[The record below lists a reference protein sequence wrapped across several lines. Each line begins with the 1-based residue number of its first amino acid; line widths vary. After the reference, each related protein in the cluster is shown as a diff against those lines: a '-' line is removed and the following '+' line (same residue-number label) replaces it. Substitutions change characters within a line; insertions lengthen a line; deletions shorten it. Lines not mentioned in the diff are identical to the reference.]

1 MKHQNLLIALVC
13 AAAVSG
19 CAPADIAS
27 RNAMYDTSSSR
38 MSLLDN
44 LNSYQPDTLLDAVHI
59 QQTNVF
65 LPNHLRVAQET
76 NLLQSADIIWHDAA
90 NTDHRDQVR
99 AIFEAAIQQGA
110 VTAYG
115 PVPATLEVEVLRF
128 HNPASGSATD
138 VPSAE
143 FILTVVDARNGKAL
157 AEPRQVTVELNSF
170 APPIAEAQP
179 DNTVLIHDL
188 ARAIEQQLST
198 PGSYK
203 RTKLAA
209 Y

>member
-1 MKHQNLLIALVC
+1 MKHHKLLIALAC

-27 RNAMYDTSSSR
+27 RNAMYDTSSTR

-44 LNSYQPDTLLDAVHI
+44 LNAYQPDTLLDAVHI
-59 QQTNVF
+59 QHTNVSV
-65 LPNHLRVAQET
+65 PDHLRVAQAPS
-76 NLLQSADIIWHDAA
+76 LLQSADIVWHGEAD
-90 NTDHRDQVR
+90 TDRRDQVR
-99 AIFEAAIQQGA
+99 ASVEAAIRQGA

-115 PVPATLEVEVLRF
+115 PVPAALEVEVLRF
-128 HNPASGSATD
+128 YNPASETPA
-138 VPSAE
+138 AE
-143 FILTVVDARNGKAL
+143 FILTVVDARNGNPL
-157 AEPRQVTVELNSF
+157 AEPRQIAVELSSF
-170 APPIAEAQP
+170 APPVAEAQP
-179 DNTVLIHDL
+179 DNAVMIHDL
-188 ARAIEQQLST
+188 ARAIEQQLAT

>member
-1 MKHQNLLIALVC
+1 MKHNKLLIALAC

-27 RNAMYDTSSSR
+27 RNAMYDTSSTR

-44 LNSYQPDTLLDAVHI
+44 LNAYQPDTLLDAVHI
-59 QQTNVF
+59 QHTNVSV
-65 LPNHLRVAQET
+65 PDHLRVAQAPS
-76 NLLQSADIIWHDAA
+76 LLQSADIVWHGEAD
-90 NTDHRDQVR
+90 TDRRDQVR
-99 AIFEAAIQQGA
+99 AIFEAAIRQGA

-115 PVPATLEVEVLRF
+115 PVPAALEVEVLRF
-128 HNPASGSATD
+128 YNPASEA
-138 VPSAE
+138 PSAE
-143 FILTVVDARNGKAL
+143 FILTVVDARNGNPL
-157 AEPRQVTVELNSF
+157 AEPRQVAVELSSF
-170 APPIAEAQP
+170 APPVAEAHP
-179 DNTVLIHDL
+179 DNAVMIHDL
-188 ARAIEQQLST
+188 ARAIEQQLAT

>member
-1 MKHQNLLIALVC
+1 MKHHKLLIALAC

-27 RNAMYDTSSSR
+27 RNAMYDTSSTR

-44 LNSYQPDTLLDAVHI
+44 LNAYQPDTLLDAVHI
-59 QQTNVF
+59 QHTNVSV
-65 LPNHLRVAQET
+65 PDHLRVAQAPS
-76 NLLQSADIIWHDAA
+76 LLQSADIVWHGEAD
-90 NTDHRDQVR
+90 TDRRDQVR
-99 AIFEAAIQQGA
+99 AIFEAAIRQGA

-115 PVPATLEVEVLRF
+115 PVPAALEVEVLRF
-128 HNPASGSATD
+128 YNPASEA
-138 VPSAE
+138 PSAE
-143 FILTVVDARNGKAL
+143 FILTVVDAR
-157 AEPRQVTVELNSF
+157 QVAVELSSF
-170 APPIAEAQP
+170 APPVAEAQP
-179 DNTVLIHDL
+179 DNAVMIHDL
-188 ARAIEQQLST
+188 ARAIEQQLAT